1 MVIFGNLAGISTN
14 GLPQTLFYMTGII
27 AWNYFSECLLKTSTI
42 FKDNAHIFG
51 KVYFPRLVRPLSLV
65 FSNLVR
71 FGIQFILL
79 IGTFIYF
86 VLFRDFQFQ
95 FSFALFLIP
104 LLILLMAFLGLGLGM
119 LISSLTTKYRDLAFL
134 ISFGIQLLMYGT
146 PIIYPLSAAP
156 EKYKAIILLN
166 PMSTIVEGFRFAL
179 LGKGEVSFMSIAYV
193 CIFTIISF
201 IFGLIIFNKV
211 ERNFMDTV

>member
-1 MVIFGNLAGISTN
+1 
-14 GLPQTLFYMTGII
+14 
-27 AWNYFSECLLKTSTI
+27 
-42 FKDNAHIFG
+42 
-51 KVYFPRLVRPLSLV
+51 
-65 FSNLVR
+65 
-71 FGIQFILL
+71 
-79 IGTFIYF
+79 
-86 VLFRDFQFQ
+86 
-95 FSFALFLIP
+95 
-104 LLILLMAFLGLGLGM
+104 MAILGLGLGM

-156 EKYKAIILLN
+156 EKYKSIILLN
-166 PMSTIVEGFRFAL
+166 PMSTIIEGFRFAL
-179 LGKGEVSFMSIAYV
+179 LGKGEVTFMSIAYV